1 MMQQHQQQLR
11 MKQQQNGVGQQGQYQ
26 NPSVIKQFPDQNRE
40 DSKSINIIDGATENQ
55 ELDRELQA
63 LLSQKE
69 LTTSLAE
76 DLLKQF
82 GSSDELDNKTETNNT
97 PSSQGMKNHI
107 LPEFTFVKNKEKI
120 RNIFCCFIVLEV
132 KATPQFQPKTEQVVR
147 YQDSSSSDISYS
159 VSLTAEEVLS
169 IAQ

>member
-11 MKQQQNGVGQQGQYQ
+11 IKQQQNGAGQQGQYQ

-40 DSKSINIIDGATENQ
+40 DSKSVDINDGVSENQ

-82 GSSDELDNKTETNNT
+82 GSSDELDIKTETNNT
-97 PSSQGMKNHI
+97 PPSQGI
-107 LPEFTFVKNKEKI
+107 LLIYV
-120 RNIFCCFIVLEV
+120 
-132 KATPQFQPKTEQVVR
+132 
-147 YQDSSSSDISYS
+147 
-159 VSLTAEEVLS
+159 
-169 IAQ
+169 